1 MFDNLGNRS
10 YEENNILNK
19 GGDINP
25 PLNKE
30 NVVDLTKEFVIE
42 ARDGGYAMTYHKTP
56 LPSSDNMFGSKEG
69 DSKTS
74 SETSFLEENCQVKR
88 NWESISQRFFSSK
101 MPFK

>member
-42 ARDGGYAMTYHKTP
+42 ARDGGYAMAYHKTP

-88 NWESISQRFFSSK
+88 DWESISQRFFSSK
-101 MPFK
+101 MLFK